1 MKKFHER
8 RSGRDRRDW
17 DMFVHPNRR
26 ASQERRSGKDR
37 RQSAAHYLGE
47 ERRHVVAMTETP
59 PPRPIPTIHAHE
71 KTQDK
76 TYYSTAEVAELTGL
90 SQTTLLLWIRN
101 KMIDGSR
108 IKRSVEGKRLWTLE
122 DIEEIRRVKTRNG
135 WTG

>member
-26 ASQERRSGKDR
+26 A
-37 RQSAAHYLGE
+37 
-47 ERRHVVAMTETP
+47 RRHVVAMTETP